1 MKNALFVALT
11 FVLAVASA
19 ADQKNCSAG
28 CPRNYRPV
36 CGSDG
41 KTYSNQCMF
50 DYEKCKSGSSELRVV
65 QQGEC
70 EDGSGHGAGHNCSS
84 MCSMEFAPVCGSDGM
99 TYDNPCKLAIA
110 QCKTKTLKLKK
121 RGPCDGSG
129 DGSHAVMPPRKGGGS
144 KSTDDSAG
152 ADPDNAGE
160 CETPCTKEID
170 FVCGSDGVTYSN
182 PCLLKNA
189 QCKAPTLTKKS
200 DGECGAPQVGAD
212 SPASRAPVATPKPSS
227 SAVAVAPHRVVQLA
241 AGVIACL
248 AAAAS
253 FN

>member
-1 MKNALFVALT
+1 
-11 FVLAVASA
+11 
-19 ADQKNCSAG
+19 
-28 CPRNYRPV
+28 
-36 CGSDG
+36 
-41 KTYSNQCMF
+41 MF

-152 ADPDNAGE
+152 ADPDNAG
-160 CETPCTKEID
+160 D
-170 FVCGSDGVTYSN
+170 N